1 MKQNFIILILF
12 IFPALLLGQ
21 NNEVSLLVENE
32 VDTILTNKRDFNRNG
47 KLKRN
52 RTLIEVQV
60 LNHNGLPVLNQVC
73 RKNKVSWERH
83 FEFYEDN
90 SVKTTI
96 DIEDNDTTVT
106 FWERQ
111 EYIIIITGG
120 IPDYFPEI
128 EYYPNGLMKSETRS
142 GSSMEYMLEYEYK
155 VK

>member
-21 NNEVSLLVENE
+21 NNEVSVLVENE
-32 VDTILTNKRDFNRNG
+32 VDTILTYKREIKRNG

-52 RTLIEVQV
+52 RILIEVQV
-60 LNHNGLPVLNQVC
+60 LNSNGLPFLNQVY

-83 FEFYEDN
+83 FEYYEDN

-106 FWERQ
+106 FWERE
-111 EYIIIITGG
+111 EYIFIITGG

-128 EYYPNGLMKSETRS
+128 EYYPNGLMKSETRL
-142 GSSMEYMLEYEYK
+142 GSNREYILEYEYK
-155 VK
+155 VN